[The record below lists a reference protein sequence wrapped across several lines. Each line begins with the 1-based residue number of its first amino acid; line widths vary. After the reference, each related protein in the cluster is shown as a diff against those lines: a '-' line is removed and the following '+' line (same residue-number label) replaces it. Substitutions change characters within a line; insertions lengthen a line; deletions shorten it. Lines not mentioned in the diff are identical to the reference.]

1 MRPEVRRLWLDL
13 NHPLEGRIQ
22 WMYCDILGK
31 VTTGVG
37 NLIDSPEAAAKF
49 GWTYQDGVVALRE
62 DIAKEWQLVKSGR
75 LPAREAE
82 TITAL
87 RLQDAAIDN
96 AVFRQLAENER
107 DIIERWG
114 NWDKFPAS
122 AQMGI
127 LSMAWAMGSG
137 FWRKF
142 PKFSRAVDLQAWDE
156 AGREC
161 LIRSTGNPGVVPRNR
176 ANANLFAQAHAAME
190 TIGRWK

>member
-1 MRPEVRRLWLDL
+1 MKSEVRRLWLDL
-13 NHPLEGRIQ
+13 NHPLEGRIH

-37 NLIDSPEAAAKF
+37 NLIDSPETARKLLWVTKGGATASATQIEEDWQTVK
-49 GWTYQDGVVALRE
+49 DGRFSAIEANPLTELRIT
-62 DIAKEWQLVKSGR
+62 D
-75 LPAREAE
+75 E
-82 TITAL
+82 TIDTL
-87 RLQDAAIDN
+87 
-96 AVFRQLAENER
+96 VFRQLAENER
-107 DIIERWG
+107 DLIERWG

-142 PKFSRAVDLQAWDE
+142 PKFSRAVDIQAWDE